1 MVIKFTNFHRRIISN
16 CTYSLRL
23 HICVA
28 QYDRPPGVVLLGGVV
43 VGAGVVDVVSRKS
56 VDVEAGV
63 EVTSS

>member
-1 MVIKFTNFHRRIISN
+1 
-16 CTYSLRL
+16 
-23 HICVA
+23 
-28 QYDRPPGVVLLGGVV
+28 VLLGGVV